1 MKTEK
6 EIREQIKWFKSELD
20 GVNTGTILCENKI
33 AAQKYCKG
41 CINSLKWVLDEEQQ

>member
-6 EIREQIKWFKSELD
+6 EIKEQIKWFESELV
-20 GVNTGTILCENKI
+20 GITTGTILSENKI

-41 CINSLKWVLDEEQQ
+41 CINSLKWVLGED